1 MKLIVRVAR
10 TVVSHRDYGQR
21 FAQAVADL
29 ARDGHSLV
37 VVHGSPLSGE
47 QFTDTKIKPGTN
59 GDGNHCNQ
67 AETAEFIAVD
77 RENRALVSLLA
88 RANVTSI
95 GLRATDARLLQLRR
109 KQFANDK
116 TGFGWEAVRLDSRW
130 LEIICSHKGVPV
142 LSNLSSWIG
151 QDHLIDPD
159 QMAAVCAADWKA
171 DALIYLTEEDGVPGA
186 QGGILRWFD
195 VESNNGLQAETLSH
209 DMRARLQ
216 ASALALRHGVRR
228 VKILPMSNVDSLS
241 LFYFSPIEH
250 GTEVIAS
257 ALHS

>member
-10 TVVSHRDYGQR
+10 TVVSHGDYGQK
-21 FAQAVADL
+21 FAQGVADL
-29 ARDGHSLV
+29 VQDGHSLV
-37 VVHGSPLSGE
+37 VVHGSPFSGE
-47 QFTDTKIKPGTN
+47 QFTDRKMKPVAN

-67 AETAEFIAVD
+67 AEIAEFMAVD

-88 RANVTSI
+88 RANVTGI

-109 KQFANDK
+109 KQFASDK
-116 TGFGWEAVRLDSRW
+116 IGFEWEAVRLDSRW

-171 DALIYLTEEDGVPGA
+171 DALIYLIEEDGVSGA

-216 ASALALRHGVRR
+216 ASAWALRHGVRR
-228 VKILPMSNVDSLS
+228 VKILPMSNADSLS

-250 GTEVIAS
+250 GTEVIAT
-257 ALHS
+257 ALYG